1 MIYCEQEKRA
11 PLRPSD
17 VKGILEKTGGMPL
30 YIETI
35 VDFLINHKPEAGTE
49 GEAGAAA
56 SIQDITLNL
65 DFNQVCAPGVLG
77 RGVMGGTML
86 SHGCLFTSTPVPASS
101 TPLCLLP
108 PPSIGHS
115 GAS

>member
-65 DFNQVCAPGVLG
+65 DFNQVCVRPGFLG
-77 RGVMGGTML
+77 VELWEERCSLMGAC
-86 SHGCLFTSTPVPASS
+86 SPARL
-101 TPLCLLP
+101 PPLLP
-108 PPSIGHS
+108 PPSACYPLHQ
-115 GAS
+115 